1 MLHLA
6 FRWKVLIA
14 VGALLQSIGPALD
27 NDDLSEAEQ
36 AVVKRRLWQLVAA
49 YKGKHRGLNG

>member
-1 MLHLA
+1 LLHLA
-6 FRWKVLIA
+6 LRWKVLIA

-36 AVVKRRLWQLVAA
+36 AVVKRRLWQLVAV
-49 YKGKHRGLNG
+49 YRGKHRRLNG

>member
-27 NDDLSEAEQ
+27 DSELSDAEKK
-36 AVVKRRLWQLVAA
+36 VVGRRFWELVAV
-49 YKGKHRGLNG
+49 YRGKHRRLNG